1 MSSFFLASTK
11 ESTLRQWEIKKK
23 TSNSRNRNVRTERK
37 KVSKWQLWSGFR
49 NQTRLDEAVVE
60 KLGGKNII
68 DKLANMLELSKISAC
83 HLKYV
88 VEHFLNT

>member
-1 MSSFFLASTK
+1 MPGQREKKCQNDSYDLD
-11 ESTLRQWEIKKK
+11 LEI
-23 TSNSRNRNVRTERK
+23 
-37 KVSKWQLWSGFR
+37 

-68 DKLANMLELSKISAC
+68 DKLVNMLELSKISTC

-88 VEHFLNT
+88 VEHFLNIQKTKQN